1 MRKIL
6 FLLQKEF
13 LQIFRNRSILPIL
26 FVMPIVQIFLLSYAA
41 NFEIK
46 NIKVFVVDHD
56 QSQASGNLLD
66 NFRSSDYFQLVGQAQ
81 DMESAYQALAVDEAD
96 LLIKIPAHF
105 ERDLYKYQE
114 AELQLLINAIN
125 GSKAGLANAYVSA
138 VLQDF
143 NQHIRTEWISRQG
156 VRQAGIMVETSNW
169 YNPELNYQTFMV
181 PGILVLLVTMIAV
194 FLSSMNIVREKEIG
208 TIEQLN
214 VTTIKKYQF
223 IIGKLLPFLI
233 IALIEF
239 SIGLLIAHF
248 HFDISFE
255 GSIGLLYLFAFLY
268 LLLVLGLGM
277 FVSTFTETQQQAMF
291 ISWFFLVIF
300 ILMSGLFTP
309 IENMPGWAQAI
320 TRLNPIAYF
329 VRIMRMVMLKGSS
342 FADVAHLFAIVAAYA
357 IGINMLAIWNYKK
370 TSA

>member
-56 QSQASGNLLD
+56 KSQASRQLLD
-66 NFRSSDYFQLVGQAQ
+66 KLQGSGYFQLAGQSENPERGYKAL
-81 DMESAYQALAVDEAD
+81 DFDQADV
-96 LLIKIPAHF
+96 LLNIPLGF
-105 ERDLYKYQE
+105 EKDLYKQQ
-114 AELQLLINAIN
+114 AASLQLLINAIN
-125 GSKAGLANAYVSA
+125 GVKAGLANAYVNA
-138 VLQDF
+138 VVQDY
-143 NQHIRTEWISRQG
+143 NQLVRAEQISMQLTS
-156 VRQAGIMVETSNW
+156 AGIVIDTSNW
-169 YNPELNYQTFMV
+169 YNPELSYQTFMV
-181 PGILVLLVTMIAV
+181 PGILVLLVSMIAV
-194 FLSSMNIVREKEIG
+194 FLSSMNIVREKEVG

-233 IALIEF
+233 IALAEF

-248 HFDISFE
+248 HFRISFE
-255 GSIGLLYLFAFLY
+255 GSLGLIYLFAFIY
-268 LLLVLGLGM
+268 LLLVLGMGM
-277 FVSTFTETQQQAMF
+277 FVSTITETQQQAMF

-309 IENMPGWAQAI
+309 IENMPDWAQLI
-320 TRLNPIAYF
+320 TQFNPVAYF
-329 VRIMRMVMLKGSS
+329 VRIMRMVLLKGSG
-342 FADVAHLFAIVAAYA
+342 FADVAPLFGMVTLYA
-357 IGINMLAIWNYKK
+357 VVINLLAIWNYRK
-370 TSA
+370 TTA

>member
-6 FLLQKEF
+6 FLIQKEF

-46 NIKVFVVDHD
+46 HVKVFIIDHD
-56 QSQASGNLLD
+56 KSQASRQLLD
-66 NFRSSDYFQLVGQAQ
+66 KLLGSTYFQLTAHSENLEEGYRALDFDQA
-81 DMESAYQALAVDEAD
+81 DVLLNIPME
-96 LLIKIPAHF
+96 F
-105 ERDLYKYQE
+105 ERDLYKQKQ
-114 AELQLLINAIN
+114 ASVQLLINAIN
-125 GSKAGLANAYVSA
+125 GTKAGLANAYIST

-143 NQHIRTEWISRQG
+143 NQNVRAEMLSSKQHNSTGIS
-156 VRQAGIMVETSNW
+156 VKSSNW

-194 FLSSMNIVREKEIG
+194 FLSAMNIVREKEIG

-233 IALIEF
+233 IALAELT
-239 SIGLLIAHF
+239 IGLLIAHY
-248 HFDISFE
+248 HFQISFE
-255 GSIGLLYLFAFLY
+255 GSLGLIYLFAGIY
-268 LLLVLGLGM
+268 LVLVLGMGM
-277 FVSTFTETQQQAMF
+277 FVSTITDTQQQAMF
-291 ISWFFLVIF
+291 VSWFFLVIF

-309 IENMPGWAQAI
+309 IENMPDWAQAI
-320 TRLNPIAYF
+320 TRFNPVAYF
-329 VRIMRMVMLKGSS
+329 VKIMRMVLLKGSG
-342 FADVAHLFAIVAAYA
+342 FADVAHLFGVIALYA
-357 IGINMLAIWNYKK
+357 VIMNLLAIWNYRK